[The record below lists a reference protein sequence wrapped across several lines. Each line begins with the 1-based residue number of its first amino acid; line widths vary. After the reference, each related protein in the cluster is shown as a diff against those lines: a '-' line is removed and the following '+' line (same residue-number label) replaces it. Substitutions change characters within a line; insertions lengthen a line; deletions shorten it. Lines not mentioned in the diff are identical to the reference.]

1 MNENMKD
8 LIKGYKEFKDFHFK
22 ENEDRFDALIKD
34 GQKPKALFIG
44 CSDSRIIPEMI
55 TNSDPGEL
63 FIVRNV
69 GNFVAPFKPDEEYHA
84 TASAIEYAVGVLDVT
99 DIIIC
104 GHSHCGAIASLYK
117 DIKHTQEMIHTIK
130 WLELGLEAK
139 NAVKTSM
146 PNASK
151 DDILRQTEK
160 VSVVFQLK
168 NLLTYPLVKKKVA
181 SNELFI
187 HGWYF
192 DMDDGVISY
201 YDNKENIFKPLG
213 S

>member
-1 MNENMKD
+1 MNDNMRD
-8 LIKGYKEFKDFHFK
+8 LIKGYNEFKDFYFK
-22 ENEDRFDALIKD
+22 ENEDRLDNLIKE

-44 CSDSRIIPEMI
+44 CSDSRVIPEMI

-69 GNFVAPFKPDEEYHA
+69 GNFVAPFRPDEDFHA

-104 GHSHCGAIASLYK
+104 GHSHCGAIEALYK
-117 DIKHTQEMIHTIK
+117 DIKPNTDNIHTMK
-130 WLELGLEAK
+130 WLELGMEAK
-139 NAVKTSM
+139 NLVTTSM

-151 DDILRQTEK
+151 YELLKQTEK
-160 VSVVFQLK
+160 ASVIFQLK
-168 NLLTYPLVKKKVA
+168 NLLTYPLVKKKVL
-181 SNELFI
+181 SKELFI
-187 HGWYF
+187 HGWYY
-192 DMDDGVISY
+192 DMDDGIISY
-201 YDNKENIFKPLG
+201 YDNEENIFKPLV